1 MGERICHSN
10 SNPGS
15 RGRKS
20 SDQFSSMLILFQM
33 ETKHSLFGTMQK
45 NRSDTGKNCMCSLGN
60 VDMDHIIIIWMEIDF
75 F

>member
-20 SDQFSSMLILFQM
+20 SDQFSSILILFQM
-33 ETKHSLFGTMQK
+33 ETKRSLFGTMLK
-45 NRSDTGKNCMCSLGN
+45 NRSDTGNNCMCSLGN
-60 VDMDHIIIIWMEIDF
+60 VDIDHSLNF
-75 F
+75 FLFLDGG